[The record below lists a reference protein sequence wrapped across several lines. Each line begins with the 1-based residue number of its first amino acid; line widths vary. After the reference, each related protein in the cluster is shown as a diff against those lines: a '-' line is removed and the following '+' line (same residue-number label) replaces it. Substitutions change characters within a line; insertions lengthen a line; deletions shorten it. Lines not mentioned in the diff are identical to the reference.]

1 MKNLIILTTIILALL
16 TLTGCGGGN
25 QAQQA
30 APNQANNQGQQAQ
43 VNPAGNLGQ
52 QVQGNQQAI
61 TPAPMRPM
69 RPANTGA
76 TTQIVPQNSN
86 IDFKKMTDD
95 QIDQKYDQLKKSNST
110 TAIRFGL
117 QAWASRFPEAASKKP
132 ADNAWS
138 REVMQRNR
146 NQANTQGTAP
156 VYKQTVAQGND
167 TVRKQ
172 TSAQDTAP
180 VQKQTSE
187 QDTTIVQEQAAP
199 EVTPTL
205 ASLL

>member
-1 MKNLIILTTIILALL
+1 MKNLIILTTIVLALL

-30 APNQANNQGQQAQ
+30 APNQADNG
-43 VNPAGNLGQ
+43 GQ

-61 TPAPMRPM
+61 TPAPMRRN
-69 RPANTGA
+69 RPADTGA

-117 QAWASRFPEAASKKP
+117 QAWASRFPEAANKEP

-138 REVMQRNR
+138 RGVMQRNR
-146 NQANTQGTAP
+146 NQTNTQGTVP
-156 VYKQTVAQGND
+156 VQRQNI
-167 TVRKQ
+167 
-172 TSAQDTAP
+172 AQDTSP
-180 VQKQTSE
+180 VQKQTIAQVTSE
-187 QDTTIVQEQAAP
+187 VQSQGAA
-199 EVTPTL
+199 EETPLL
-205 ASLL
+205 ASSL

>member
-30 APNQANNQGQQAQ
+30 APNQADNG
-43 VNPAGNLGQ
+43 GQ
-52 QVQGNQQAI
+52 QVQGNQQAN
-61 TPAPMRPM
+61 TPAPMRRN
-69 RPANTGA
+69 RPADTGV
-76 TTQIVPQNSN
+76 TSQIVPQNSN

-117 QAWASRFPEAASKKP
+117 QAWASRFPEAASKEP

-146 NQANTQGTAP
+146 NQANTQGTSSAEKQTNSQGTTP
-156 VYKQTVAQGND
+156 VQQQTVAQG
-167 TVRKQ
+167 
-172 TSAQDTAP
+172 TAE
-180 VQKQTSE
+180 VQSQG
-187 QDTTIVQEQAAP
+187 AA
-199 EVTPTL
+199 EETPLL
-205 ASLL
+205 ASSL